1 MTVGQPSFAD
11 LAMARRRPSD
21 LDRIA
26 ALIQWVP
33 IEDRLRKLVE
43 RHGRPPFP
51 PLLML
56 RALLLGQWHTL
67 SDRDLEAAL
76 DDRASFRRFCG
87 LAADDPG
94 ARSQHAVPVPHR
106 PDRARAARRTARPRQ
121 PPARAARLSAQARHD
136 DRRPP

>member
-56 RALLLGQWHTL
+56 RAL
-67 SDRDLEAAL
+67 A
-76 DDRASFRRFCG
+76 
-87 LAADDPG
+87 
-94 ARSQHAVPVPHR
+94 
-106 PDRARAARRTARPRQ
+106 ARAVAHPV
-121 PPARAARLSAQARHD
+121 
-136 DRRPP
+136 